1 MDEIETMDVTVLEAG
16 RTSLLHARVEPGGPG
31 RSGRVLV
38 RPAEGG
44 GLLGWRL
51 RPQGWCR
58 GDVCIPASVAARRLG
73 AGERGLGAE
82 DWIDVAEF
90 AGLTG
95 RLAMVDAAR
104 GVAALGPAAA
114 SHELRGLLDGG
125 APDAGVAPDVAL
137 PDLEGRLTAL
147 SDLRG
152 RKVAVVAWAS
162 WCGCRYDLPAWAAQ
176 HDELADQGFTLVTV
190 ALDADPAAARE
201 WIDAAGGNHPA
212 LIDTD
217 GVLAGRYNLTNVPTV
232 FWIDEAGRLVR
243 PPDTQ
248 TATDTFRSMN
258 GIDSAR
264 ALAALRRWVTTGRP
278 GLGAEDVRRH
288 LRPPSDDDQRAR
300 LAAAIGIHLY
310 RAGQI
315 EAAAVYLEKAG
326 RLAPHQV
333 AIRRGTMRL
342 RGADPFGQ
350 EYFDLRAELEANG
363 VPIYRPLPDWQAE
376 ETGAAPPPPVEAA
389 GSGCGG
395 GRRPRVDR

>member
-1 MDEIETMDVTVLEAG
+1 MGGIETVDVTVLEAG

-58 GDVCIPASVAARRLG
+58 GGVCIPASVAARRLG
-73 AGERGLGAE
+73 VGERGLGAE
-82 DWIDVAEF
+82 D
-90 AGLTG
+90 
-95 RLAMVDAAR
+95 
-104 GVAALGPAAA
+104 
-114 SHELRGLLDGG
+114 
-125 APDAGVAPDVAL
+125 
-137 PDLEGRLTAL
+137 
-147 SDLRG
+147 
-152 RKVAVVAWAS
+152 
-162 WCGCRYDLPAWAAQ
+162 
-176 HDELADQGFTLVTV
+176 
-190 ALDADPAAARE
+190 
-201 WIDAAGGNHPA
+201 
-212 LIDTD
+212 
-217 GVLAGRYNLTNVPTV
+217 
-232 FWIDEAGRLVR
+232 WIDEAGRLVR

-300 LAAAIGIHLY
+300 LAAAIGIHLH
-310 RAGQI
+310 RAGQT
-315 EAAAVYLEKAG
+315 EAAAAYLEEAG

-333 AIRRGTMRL
+333 AIRRGTTRL

-376 ETGAAPPPPVEAA
+376 ETSPAPPPPVEAA

-395 GRRPRVDR
+395 GGRSLVDR